1 MSTELLIISQNIVD
15 HHTLFMGKQADIS
28 EVIKYADFSQPVEM
42 ELSGDPAVT
51 DDTPNDE
58 LVEELL
64 YGNFTTNGSAIIEL
78 SEGQYSV
85 ITIWYVLILAY
96 SVIRLL

>member
-1 MSTELLIISQNIVD
+1 MPIINIGVTD
-15 HHTLFMGKQADIS
+15 RHTLFMGRQADIS

-42 ELSGDPAVT
+42 ELLGDPAVT

-58 LVEELL
+58 LLEELL

-78 SEGQYSV
+78 DKGTFKAMLRDRV
-85 ITIWYVLILAY
+85 VF
-96 SVIRLL
+96 LLW